1 LHEKSGP
8 ARATRRPF
16 PFQFAALQKMQ
27 TGFREAAIVGGVS
40 AIISGSSTP
49 AHQPKRSC
57 TMTMIVNRLRDA
69 AAKRAAYNTIVHEI
83 SAMPLDVAIDL
94 GIFREDAHKIA
105 YEAVYRH

>member
-1 LHEKSGP
+1 
-8 ARATRRPF
+8 
-16 PFQFAALQKMQ
+16 
-27 TGFREAAIVGGVS
+27 
-40 AIISGSSTP
+40 
-49 AHQPKRSC
+49 
-57 TMTMIVNRLRDA
+57 MTMIVNRLRDA